1 MSAMIFITN
10 KYTNWY
16 YNIITNAQARTLPK
30 EIYVEKHHII
40 PKSLGGSD
48 SIDNLVRLTAREHF
62 ICHWLLYKMVS
73 STNKSKMANAWF
85 RMCQINKFQKR
96 YTSRNFEL
104 ARIAFSKNNPF
115 KSDKVIELV
124 KERMTSNNPMKN
136 PEIAIKVSTKNKGK
150 RVGKNNT
157 FYGKKHSVESIERMS
172 KTHTGKTMSK
182 EAIQS
187 RLDTIAKNNKP
198 RILKLVTCP
207 RCGLSGKGGNM
218 SRYHFDNCVKH

>member
-30 EIYVEKHHII
+30 EIYIERHHII
-40 PKSLGGSD
+40 PKSLGGD
-48 SIDNLVRLTAREHF
+48 NSINNLVKLTAREHF

-73 STNKSKMANAWF
+73 NTNKSKMANAWF
-85 RMCQINKFQKR
+85 RMCQKNKFQKR

-104 ARIAFSKNNPF
+104 ARTAFSKNNPF
-115 KSDKVIELV
+115 KSNKVINLV
-124 KERMTSNNPMKN
+124 KERMTNNNPMKN
-136 PEIAIKVSTKNKGK
+136 PEVAIKVSTKNKGK

-157 FYGKKHSVESIERMS
+157 FYGRKHSIKSIVQMS

-182 EAIQS
+182 EAIQN
-187 RLDTIAKNNKP
+187 RLDTIAKNNKS
-198 RILKLVTCP
+198 RILKLMICP
-207 RCGLSGKGGNM
+207 HCGLSGKGGNM
-218 SRYHFDNCVKH
+218 SRYHFNNCVKH

>member
-1 MSAMIFITN
+1 MNYQKIYDSIIENA
-10 KYTNWY
+10 KQRNW
-16 YNIITNAQARTLPK
+16 TRKTAP
-30 EIYVEKHHII
+30 IYVEYHHIV
-40 PKSLGGSD
+40 PRSLNGSD
-48 SIDNLVRLTAREHF
+48 SADNLVFLTYQEHF
-62 ICHWLLYKMVS
+62 LGHWLLYKS
-73 STNKSKMANAWF
+73 SVGINKSKMANAWF

-136 PEIAIKVSTKNKGK
+136 PEIAIKVSIKNKGK